1 MSTGAGEPPNPEET
15 TDDDVVLRV
24 VEEFTN
30 TVEESNREQSRI
42 VIVTA
47 IVALV
52 SSVAGPLVALK
63 INSDQIDS
71 QRATSKEQ
79 AADQREATT
88 QQNTLERERGE
99 GEFIRIERRAA
110 YSDFLAAYNNGALDL
125 LGISGKYTSGG
136 YPPNAAARD
145 LETMIQTLKDVTRT
159 YYTVNLVG
167 STDAVANAGQA
178 YAEFASLAS
187 DIIDLGGLITNGTP
201 PRQGRLNALS
211 QESQKRY
218 QNNLIPA
225 SQAFIET
232 GRDDMKAN

>member
-1 MSTGAGEPPNPEET
+1 MSTGPGEPPNPETT

-79 AADQREATT
+79 VSA
-88 QQNTLERERGE
+88 ERARGE
-99 GEFIRIERRAA
+99 GEFIRTERRAA
-110 YSDFLAAYNNGALDL
+110 YTDFLAAYNNGALDL
-125 LGISGKYTSGG
+125 LGIGGGFTSGG
-136 YPPNAAARD
+136 YPPGPAARD
-145 LETMIQTLKDVTRT
+145 LEAIVQTLKDVTRT

-167 STDAVANAGQA
+167 SKDAVSNAGQA
-178 YAEFASLAS
+178 YAQFADVANRL
-187 DIIDLGGLITNGTP
+187 INLGSRVINGTAP
-201 PRQGRLNALS
+201 GQGQLNAFN
-211 QESQKRY
+211 QEMQDRY
-218 QNNLIPA
+218 QNDLIPA

-232 GRDDMKAN
+232 GRDDMAAN